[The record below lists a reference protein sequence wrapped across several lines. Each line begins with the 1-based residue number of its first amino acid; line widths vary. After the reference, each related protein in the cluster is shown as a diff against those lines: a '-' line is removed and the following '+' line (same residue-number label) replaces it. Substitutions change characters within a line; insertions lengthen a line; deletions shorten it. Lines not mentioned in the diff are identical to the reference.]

1 MHRLSHFKKYE
12 VGYVNHVAYG
22 AQSAQRQP
30 SFKPEGRGTYLYVL
44 YVVGNISR
52 AQFGRRYRNF
62 YLSAAFF
69 YGGKGVIGLFKW
81 LFKHGGNFAGYAK
94 YALAVGPV
102 RRNAYVEDVVVKPEY
117 RLYVVAV
124 FARRGE
130 DKQSVV
136 VCALE
141 HIAVYAQ
148 FCARAQHAE
157 RFHAAQFALL
167 YGHYALNRHVVLC
180 RGVNGCALQC
190 DGRLYALFNV
200 VGPAANLEHA
210 LFAAVNLADVQVR
223 ALNRLALCNFAYVD
237 ARNVLAH
244 FV

>member
-1 MHRLSHFKKYE
+1 MHRLSHFKQNE
-12 VGYVNHVAYG
+12 VGYVNHVAYR
-22 AQSAQRQP
+22 AQSAQSQP
-30 SFKPEGRGTYLYVL
+30 SFKPEGRGAYLYVL
-44 YVVGNISR
+44 YVVRYIPR
-52 AQFGRRYRNF
+52 AQLGRGYCYF
-62 YLSAAFF
+62 YISAVL
-69 YGGKGVIGLFKW
+69 YGGKGVIGLFKG

-102 RRNAYVEDVVVKPEY
+102 RSNAYIEDVVVKPEY
-117 RLYVVAV
+117 GFHVVAV

-136 VCALE
+136 VCAIE
-141 HIAVYAQ
+141 HIAVYTQ
-148 FCARAQHAE
+148 FCARAQHTV
-157 RFHAAQFALL
+157 RFYAAQFALL
-167 YGHYALNRHVVLC
+167 YGHHALNRYVVLC
-180 RGVNGCALQC
+180 RGVNGCALQR

-200 VGPAANLEHA
+200 VGSAANLEHA

-223 ALNRLALCNFAYVD
+223 ALNRLALCNFAYVN